1 MSFDFTSIMNR
12 YGKDAIAVDL
22 IGTPGFPG
30 APKDGFDI
38 IPMWIA
44 DMNFPT
50 SPSITRAIKERVEHP
65 AFGYFKPSNA
75 YYEAIIKWHQTRNGI
90 EGLKSEHISYA
101 NGVLGGVISGLNV
114 FCSKGDKVL
123 LHSPT
128 YIGFTNS
135 LKNNGYNI
143 IHSPLKLDED
153 NIWRMDFAD
162 MEQKIIKENIHATIF
177 CSPHNPC
184 GRVWERWEIEKAMDI
199 FRKHDVYVI
208 SDEIWSDLI
217 LDGYHHIPTQS
228 ISEDAKIRTTALYAR
243 HQRPLI
249 WLDWLVAIKSPIIIG
264 LKIVLIKK
272 HLFLIIMR

>member
-1 MSFDFTSIMNR
+1 MSFDFTSIMDR

-135 LKNNGYNI
+135 LKI
-143 IHSPLKLDED
+143 
-153 NIWRMDFAD
+153 
-162 MEQKIIKENIHATIF
+162 
-177 CSPHNPC
+177 
-184 GRVWERWEIEKAMDI
+184 GRAHV
-199 FRKHDVYVI
+199 
-208 SDEIWSDLI
+208 
-217 LDGYHHIPTQS
+217 
-228 ISEDAKIRTTALYAR
+228 
-243 HQRPLI
+243 
-249 WLDWLVAIKSPIIIG
+249 
-264 LKIVLIKK
+264 
-272 HLFLIIMR
+272 